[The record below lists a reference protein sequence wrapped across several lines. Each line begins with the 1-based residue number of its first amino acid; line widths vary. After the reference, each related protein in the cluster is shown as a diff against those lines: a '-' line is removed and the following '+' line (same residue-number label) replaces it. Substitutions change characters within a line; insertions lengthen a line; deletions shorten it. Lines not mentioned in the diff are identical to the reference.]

1 MTKNKQPK
9 CPERTRNLKTKNI
22 KMNIQ
27 KEHQKLDAKCFRSL
41 LAYVHVLTTR
51 ILFPNALTKSF
62 AMCLS
67 CCFLLSGFLKILGIH
82 SFQQEVALFG
92 DAYLGEWIR
101 DFSFQLAVGVCVV
114 EIFLGMFLLC
124 RKLMLLVST
133 LAVFILLFFVYL
145 TGRNFLY
152 PTMMGSI
159 ESCGC
164 FGELVHFS
172 PLGAF
177 IKSLVLFVVSLV
189 NLFLV
194 LKLRVKMLI

>member
-1 MTKNKQPK
+1 
-9 CPERTRNLKTKNI
+9 
-22 KMNIQ
+22 MNIQ
-27 KEHQKLDAKCFRSL
+27 KEHQKLDAKSFRSL

-51 ILFPNALTKSF
+51 TLFPNVLTENF

-101 DFSFQLAVGVCVV
+101 DFSFQFAVGVCVV

-124 RKLMLLVST
+124 RKLMLLAST

-194 LKLRVKMLI
+194 LKLRIKMLI

>member
-1 MTKNKQPK
+1 MQ
-9 CPERTRNLKTKNI
+9 
-22 KMNIQ
+22 
-27 KEHQKLDAKCFRSL
+27 
-41 LAYVHVLTTR
+41 
-51 ILFPNALTKSF
+51 NALGLYWLMSMF
-62 AMCLS
+62 WQHGLF
-67 CCFLLSGFLKILGIH
+67 FLMHWQKTLQCVCHAAFCYLVFLKILGIH

-124 RKLMLLVST
+124 RKLMLLAST